1 MKNNRLLQ
9 FDSSVHSLASNK
21 SFFLKS
27 LFQKTKSLLFLFIF
41 TACSLNVSAQNISS
55 ISNCSDF
62 VLGPAAWPY
71 VLVATTVD
79 SGLASQGAQTFT
91 INVTTLP
98 STGADFRVAKTTANG
113 NWFFGPATALTL
125 GSNSITVPAVT
136 FNRAVKFQ
144 FSSGAVEFDAL
155 SLNGVASSCI
165 VPLPTPNSSLISGC
179 SDFVIGTNTSWSYI
193 LEATSV
199 AAGVSSQGAQ
209 TFTMNVTNLPSG
221 GADFR
226 VAKTTANGNWYFG
239 PATAL
244 TLGSNSITVTSVT
257 FNRAVK
263 FQFSSGD
270 VEFNSLSLNGVPSSC
285 IAPLP
290 TPPISSISNCSDFVL
305 GPAAWPYVLVAT
317 TVDSGLASQG
327 AQTFTI
333 NVTTLPSTG
342 ADFRVAKTTANGNW
356 FFGPATALTLGS
368 NSITVPAV
376 TFNRAV
382 KFQFSSGD
390 VEFDALSLNGVASSC
405 VCSAVS
411 SSTDVIVACDN
422 YTWIDGNTYNLSNN
436 TATYLF
442 MNAAGCDS
450 TVTLD
455 LTINNSSSSSFNVT
469 ACDSYA
475 WNGNTYTSSGAYTWT
490 GTNAVGCDSTATLN
504 LTINSSSSSAVSISS
519 CDSLHWN
526 GTTYT
531 TSGVYVWTGTNA
543 VGCDSTVTLNLA
555 INNSSSSESITSCD
569 SLAWNG
575 TTYTTSGV
583 YTWTGT
589 NAVGCD
595 SLVTLNLTINNSSTS
610 SSSISAC
617 DSYNWN
623 NNTYTSSG
631 TYTWSGTNIFGCD
644 STSILVLSITGNSN
658 ISYVTSCD
666 SYIWNGNTYSSSG
679 TYTYS
684 NGSCTD
690 SLILTINNSSSSS
703 TNVSACDSYNWNGN
717 TYTSSGTY
725 TWVDTNS
732 VGCDSLVTLNL
743 TINSSSSSFS
753 AILSCDS
760 LNWNGNT
767 YTSSGIYTWTGTNVA
782 GCDTVATIDL
792 TITSLNSDVI
802 VVNDTTLQVQSVTP
816 GSSFQWVDCN
826 DNFAPISGE
835 NNATFTTQTSGS
847 YAVEVSLNNC
857 SEISNCLTIN
867 TSTNIND
874 YNKQYEVKFFPN
886 PTTNDLVIS
895 LEGIGFIDILIVDI
909 NGKVLMQQS
918 DLTDQDRI
926 NLSDYVSGL
935 YFIKIISK
943 KGSMVE
949 RVTKY

>member
-41 TACSLNVSAQNISS
+41 TACSLNVSAQNISL

-79 SGLASQGAQTFT
+79 SGLASQGAQTLT
-91 INVTTLP
+91 INITTLP

-144 FSSGAVEFDAL
+144 FSSGDVEFDAL

-199 AAGVSSQGAQ
+199 AAGVS
-209 TFTMNVTNLPSG
+209 
-221 GADFR
+221 
-226 VAKTTANGNWYFG
+226 
-239 PATAL
+239 
-244 TLGSNSITVTSVT
+244 
-257 FNRAVK
+257 
-263 FQFSSGD
+263 
-270 VEFNSLSLNGVPSSC
+270 
-285 IAPLP
+285 
-290 TPPISSISNCSDFVL
+290 
-305 GPAAWPYVLVAT
+305 
-317 TVDSGLASQG
+317 SQG

-455 LTINNSSSSSFNVT
+455 LTINNSSYSSFNVT

-703 TNVSACDSYNWNGN
+703 TNFSACDSYNWNGN

-782 GCDTVATIDL
+782 GCDTFATIDL

-826 DNFAPISGE
+826 DNFAPIAGE

-857 SEISNCLTIN
+857 SEISNCFTIN

-943 KGSMVE
+943 KGSRVE

>member
-1 MKNNRLLQ
+1 MKISSLTFNNR
-9 FDSSVHSLASNK
+9 
-21 SFFLKS
+21 FFLKP
-27 LFQKTKSLLFLFIF
+27 LFQKTKSFLFYFVFII
-41 TACSLNVSAQNISS
+41 CSLNVSAQNTSL
-55 ISNCSDF
+55 ISNCGDF
-62 VLGPAAWPY
+62 VSGPTAWPY

-98 STGADFRVAKTTANG
+98 SGGADFRVAKTTANG

-155 SLNGVASSCI
+155 SLNGIASSCI
-165 VPLPTPNSSLISGC
+165 VTLPTPNSSLISGC
-179 SDFVIGTNTSWSYI
+179 SDFVIGTNTSWSYV

-199 AAGVSSQGAQ
+199 AAGVSSQGTQ

-239 PATAL
+239 PAIAL
-244 TLGSNSITVTSVT
+244 TLGSNSISVPAVT

-270 VEFNSLSLNGVPSSC
+270 VEFNALSLNGVTSSC

-290 TPPISSISNCSDFVL
+290 TPPISLISDCGDFVS

-317 TVDSGLASQG
+317 TVDSGLASQS

-333 NVTTLPSTG
+333 NVTTLPSGG

-382 KFQFSSGD
+382 KFQFSSGA
-390 VEFDALSLNGVASSC
+390 VEFDALSLNGLASSC
-405 VCSAVS
+405 VCSAIS

-422 YTWIDGNTYNLSNN
+422 YTWIDGNTYNISNN

-450 TVTLD
+450 TVTLN
-455 LTINNSSSSSFNVT
+455 LTINNSSSSSFNVA

-475 WNGNTYTSSGAYTWT
+475 WNGNTYTSSGAYTWI
-490 GTNAVGCDSTATLN
+490 GTNAVGCDSSAVLN
-504 LTINSSSSSAVSISS
+504 LTINSSSSSTVSISS
-519 CDSLHWN
+519 CDSLYWN

-531 TSGVYVWTGTNA
+531 ASGVYTWTGTNA
-543 VGCDSTVTLNLA
+543 VGCDSTVTLNLT

-569 SLAWNG
+569 SLFWNG

-583 YTWTGT
+583 YTWTGNNT
-589 NAVGCD
+589 LGCD
-595 SLVTLNLTINNSSTS
+595 SVVTLNLTINNSTIS

-623 NNTYTSSG
+623 GNTYTNSG
-631 TYTWSGTNIFGCD
+631 TYYWTGTSMFGCD
-644 STSILVLSITGNSN
+644 STSILVLSITGNST
-658 ISYVTSCD
+658 SSFVTSCD
-666 SYIWNGNTYSSSG
+666 LYIWNGNTYSSSG
-679 TYTYS
+679 TYTYN
-684 NGSCTD
+684 NGACTD
-690 SLILTINNSSSSS
+690 SLILVINNSSSSFA
-703 TNVSACDSYNWNGN
+703 NVSACDSYDWNGN

-725 TWVDTNS
+725 TWLDTNS
-732 VGCDSLVTLNL
+732 VGCDSVVTLNL
-743 TINSSSSSFS
+743 TINSSSSSFF
-753 AILSCDS
+753 AISSCDS

-767 YTSSGIYTWTGTNVA
+767 YTTSGTYSWIGTNA
-782 GCDTVATIDL
+782 YGCDSIASVDL
-792 TITSLNSDVI
+792 TITSVNSVVVI
-802 VVNDTTLQVQSVTP
+802 INDTTLQAQSTA
-816 GSSFQWVDCN
+816 GGTTYQWVDCN
-826 DNFAPISGE
+826 DNFAPITGE
-835 NNATFTTQTSGS
+835 TNATFTTQTSGL

-857 SEISNCLTIN
+857 SEISDCFTIN
-867 TSTNIND
+867 TSTGIND
-874 YNKQYEVKFFPN
+874 NYKKYEVKFFPN

-895 LEGIGFIDILIVDI
+895 LEGIGFVDILIVDI

-918 DLTDQDRI
+918 ELIDQDRI
-926 NLSDYVSGL
+926 NLSDFVSGL
-935 YFIKIISK
+935 YFIKINSELGSK
-943 KGSMVE
+943 VE